1 MNTVVWDA
9 SLQVLKL
16 WCIISI
22 ELLNSESLKDKAQGT
37 KLQAPKTCCDILSL
51 FCLIPGIF
59 KI

>member
-37 KLQAPKTCCDILSL
+37 KLQALKTCWVLSL

>member
-1 MNTVVWDA
+1 MNSVLWDA

-22 ELLNSESLKDKAQGT
+22 ELFNSESLKDKAQGT
-37 KLQAPKTCCDILSL
+37 KLQALKHCCALSR
-51 FCLIPGIF
+51 FRLIPGIS

>member
-1 MNTVVWDA
+1 MNTVLWDA

-22 ELLNSESLKDKAQGT
+22 ELLNSESLQDKAQGT
-37 KLQAPKTCCDILSL
+37 KLQALKNYCVLSL
-51 FCLIPGIF
+51 FCLIPGIS